1 MNRDRHDCLAFRP
14 GRKSRFSGLQE
25 GEDPMLSE
33 TELKRLRWRCTH
45 RAQLEMDLLL
55 GGFLDRRFPAL
66 GPEQQ
71 AAFAAL
77 AEMEDIELW
86 PLVMGRRECL
96 DPVQKQVLAMLRQV
110 DVCAGRIL
118 GNESPG

>member
-1 MNRDRHDCLAFRP
+1 
-14 GRKSRFSGLQE
+14 
-25 GEDPMLSE
+25 MLNE
-33 TELKRLRWRCTH
+33 AERKRLRWRCTH

-55 GGFLDRRFPAL
+55 GRFLDERFPAL

-86 PLVMGRRECL
+86 PLVIGKRECP
-96 DPVQKQVLAMLRQV
+96 DPVRKAVLVMLRKIGT
-110 DVCAGRIL
+110 D
-118 GNESPG
+118 